1 MRIAVLDDYQDVAL
15 RMADWGSL
23 ALDHEVQAFHDHLA
37 GEDAVA
43 ARLADFEIV
52 VATRERTPFP
62 RSLIERLP

>member
-1 MRIAVLDDYQDVAL
+1 
-15 RMADWGSL
+15 MADWGSL